1 MFDTI
6 LVANRGEIANRVIA
20 VLKQRG
26 IRSIAVYSDA
36 DEDAPHVRSADVA
49 VRIGPPPVGE
59 SYLNQDAII
68 AAAKEH
74 GAQAIH
80 PGYGLLSENASFARR

>member
-6 LVANRGEIANRVIA
+6 LVANRGEIANRVIS

-36 DEDAPHVRSADVA
+36 DEDAPHVRSADVPF
-49 VRIGPPPVGE
+49 VWT
-59 SYLNQDAII
+59 S
-68 AAAKEH
+68 
-74 GAQAIH
+74 
-80 PGYGLLSENASFARR
+80 ARG